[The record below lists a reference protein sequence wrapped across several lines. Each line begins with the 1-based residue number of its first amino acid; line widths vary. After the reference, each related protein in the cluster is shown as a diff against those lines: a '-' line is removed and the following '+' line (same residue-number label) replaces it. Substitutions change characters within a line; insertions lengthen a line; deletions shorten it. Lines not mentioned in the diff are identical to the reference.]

1 MSQQYTK
8 ILAVMQAANG
18 PVSVSTIKAIDGIVA
33 TRLSTY
39 LWEIRKHTGCAIKA
53 NRDGRTVVSYELVG
67 AVTMPTAK
75 PAKAKPA
82 KAKPAKA
89 KPVAKA
95 ATVKPAKV
103 TKAVAKPKSE
113 KIKQDL
119 IADVQDTTPL
129 SKAGVVN
136 VFDEIDS
143 NVESFEDQQFAEDF
157 VRGL

>member
-82 KAKPAKA
+82 KAKP
-89 KPVAKA
+89 VAKA

-103 TKAVAKPKSE
+103 TKAVAKPKPE

>member
-39 LWEIRKHTGCAIKA
+39 LWEIRKHTGCDIKA

-75 PAKAKPA
+75 SAKAKPA
-82 KAKPAKA
+82 
-89 KPVAKA
+89 AKA

>member
-75 PAKAKPA
+75 PAKAKP
-82 KAKPAKA
+82 
-89 KPVAKA
+89 VVKA

-103 TKAVAKPKSE
+103 TKAVAKPKPE

>member
-82 KAKPAKA
+82 KAKP
-89 KPVAKA
+89 VAKA

>member
-18 PVSVSTIKAIDGIVA
+18 PVSASTIKAIDGIVA

-67 AVTMPTAK
+67 AVTMPAAK
-75 PAKAKPA
+75 PAKAKTTA
-82 KAKPAKA
+82 K
-89 KPVAKA
+89 VAA
-95 ATVKPAKV
+95 VKPAKV
-103 TKAVAKPKSE
+103 TKPVAKTKPA

-119 IADVQDTTPL
+119 IADVQDTAPL
-129 SKAGVVN
+129 SKAGVIN
-136 VFDEIDS
+136 VFDEIDG

>member
-1 MSQQYTK
+1 MSKQYTK

-18 PVSVSTIKAIDGIVA
+18 PVSASTIKAIDGIVP

-39 LWEIRKHTGCAIKA
+39 LWEIRRHTGCAIKA

-67 AVTMPTAK
+67 EVTLPAAK
-75 PAKAKPA
+75 LAKAKTTA
-82 KAKPAKA
+82 K
-89 KPVAKA
+89 VAA
-95 ATVKPAKV
+95 VKPAKV
-103 TKAVAKPKSE
+103 TKPA
-113 KIKQDL
+113 KIKQDT
-119 IADVQDTTPL
+119 IADVQDTAPL
-129 SKAGVVN
+129 SKAGVVD